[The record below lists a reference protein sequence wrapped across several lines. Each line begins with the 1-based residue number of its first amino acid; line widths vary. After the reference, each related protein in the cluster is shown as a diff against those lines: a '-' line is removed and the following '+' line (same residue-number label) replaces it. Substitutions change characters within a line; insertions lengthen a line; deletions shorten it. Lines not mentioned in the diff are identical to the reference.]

1 MAEHQ
6 RAAADK
12 KELALFLLLAGQ
24 IKVRES
30 GLFGKSYLL
39 ARVRLS
45 LKA

>member
-6 RAAADK
+6 HAAADK

-30 GLFGKSYLL
+30 GLCGRSYLL
-39 ARVRLS
+39 VWVRLS
-45 LKA
+45 WKA